1 MSSSKIGF
9 KGHPYSSEDEGVK
22 IVTVEYKGKAKYS
35 MSAGQAI
42 SRFLKEL
49 RLGRIVGRK
58 CRKCGRVLIP
68 PRMYCENCFRP
79 TDEWV
84 YVRPIGIVKTAAV
97 SYIAA
102 TRERL
107 KEPEVIG
114 VIEFLDAPGSGI
126 FHRLKVKPEDVVS
139 RKVFGLKVRAV
150 WKPENE
156 RVGSINDILYF
167 EPFERGD

>member
-1 MSSSKIGF
+1 MSEPNLNL
-9 KGHPYSSEDEGVK
+9 KGNPYEASEEGVK
-22 IVTVEYKGKAKYS
+22 VPTLEHKVKARYR
-35 MSAGQAI
+35 MSGGQAI

-49 RLGRIVGRK
+49 KAGRIVGRK
-58 CRKCGRVLIP
+58 CRRCNRILIP
-68 PRMYCENCFRP
+68 PRMYCEYCFRP

-84 YVRPIGIVKTAAV
+84 YVRPIGKVKTAVV

-107 KEPEVIG
+107 REPEVVGI
-114 VIEFLDAPGSGI
+114 IEFLDAPGSGI

-139 RKVFGLKVRAV
+139 RKVFGLKVEAV
-150 WKPENE
+150 WKPEDE

-167 EPFERGD
+167 KPIEEGE